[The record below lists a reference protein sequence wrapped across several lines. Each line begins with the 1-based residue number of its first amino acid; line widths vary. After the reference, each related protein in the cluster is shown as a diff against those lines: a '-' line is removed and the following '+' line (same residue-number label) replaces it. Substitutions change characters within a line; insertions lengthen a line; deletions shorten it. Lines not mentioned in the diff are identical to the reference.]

1 MAKKLSVGKLV
12 VFGIVAVITL
22 GSVSALL
29 HDGRDEKEEK
39 TEPVRE
45 DILMSELE
53 VGMDLSGY
61 KIEVAVTE
69 EEYSAWYTEI
79 GGGPMANYMMFGDAR
94 LEFAFD
100 SVTYHKN
107 FAEDVTDSIFVY
119 YIMDASYPAVQTP
132 FVLPSGSVITDLET
146 LSEASMGTQ
155 FKFVYVGVAPASY
168 NLPKREVAK
177 EEQQAEAPALEQET
191 EDFGFVGNELPDD
204 SELWS
209 RIY

>member
-1 MAKKLSVGKLV
+1 MKKTNFWKTLV
-12 VFGIVAVITL
+12 VVVSVIVFGGAV
-22 GSVSALL
+22 SSLL
-29 HDGRDEKEEK
+29 HDRRGEKEEK
-39 TEPVRE
+39 TEPARE

-79 GGGPMANYMMFGDAR
+79 GGGPMTNYMMFGDAR

-107 FAEDVTDSIFVY
+107 FAENSEDFIFVY
-119 YIMDASYPAVQTP
+119 TCYGDYPAVGTP

-146 LSEASMGTQ
+146 LCEASMGTQ

-177 EEQQAEAPALEQET
+177 EEQQAEAPAREQET
-191 EDFGFVGNELPDD
+191 EDFGFVGNEIPDD

>member
-1 MAKKLSVGKLV
+1 MKKTNFWKTLV
-12 VFGIVAVITL
+12 VVVSVIVFGGAV
-22 GSVSALL
+22 SSLL
-29 HDGRDEKEEK
+29 HDRRGEKEEK
-39 TEPVRE
+39 TEPARE

-107 FAEDVTDSIFVY
+107 FTEDITDSIFVY
-119 YIMDASYPAVQTP
+119 YIMDESYPAVQTP

-146 LSEASMGTQ
+146 LCEASMGTQ
-155 FKFVYVGVAPASY
+155 FKFVYVGVASPASY
-168 NLPKREVAK
+168 NLPKRELAK
-177 EEQQAEAPALEQET
+177 EEEQAEAPAREQET

>member
-1 MAKKLSVGKLV
+1 MKKTNFWKTLV
-12 VFGIVAVITL
+12 VVVSVIVFGGAV
-22 GSVSALL
+22 SSLL
-29 HDGRDEKEEK
+29 HDRRGEKEEK
-39 TEPVRE
+39 TEQARE

-107 FAEDVTDSIFVY
+107 FTEDVTDSIFVY
-119 YIMDASYPAVQTP
+119 YIMDESYPAVQTP

-155 FKFVYVGVAPASY
+155 FKFVYVGVASPASY
-168 NLPKREVAK
+168 NLPKREVSK
-177 EEQQAEAPALEQET
+177 EEQQAEAPAREQET